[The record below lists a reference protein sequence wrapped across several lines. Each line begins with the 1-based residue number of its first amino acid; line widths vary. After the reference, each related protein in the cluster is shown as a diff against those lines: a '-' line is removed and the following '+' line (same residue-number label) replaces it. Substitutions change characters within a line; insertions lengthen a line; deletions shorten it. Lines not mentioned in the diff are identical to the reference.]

1 MGTADDSDGRSI
13 GIMQR
18 RAGSPKP
25 DDGCV
30 RGGGLGARRRIPDGG
45 RPKPWSAGDHRLGGL
60 SALAAA
66 LLLLPML
73 ALRRDDGPGGASAID
88 GSAPAPEAEPVGE
101 VLTGSPRYTSAE
113 ALETEPVAVERR
125 TA

>member
-1 MGTADDSDGRSI
+1 MAAFEAVVSLGLAAAYL
-13 GIMQR
+13 M
-18 RAGSPKP
+18 AGPVLK
-25 DDGCV
+25 V
-30 RGGGLGARRRIPDGG
+30 LGAQ
-45 RPKPWSAGDHRLGGL
+45 ATYRLGGL

-73 ALRRDDGPGGASAID
+73 ALRRDDGPGGASEAD
-88 GSAPAPEAEPVGE
+88 RSAPLPEAEPVGE

-113 ALETEPVAVERR
+113 ALETEPVASETEPAAVERR